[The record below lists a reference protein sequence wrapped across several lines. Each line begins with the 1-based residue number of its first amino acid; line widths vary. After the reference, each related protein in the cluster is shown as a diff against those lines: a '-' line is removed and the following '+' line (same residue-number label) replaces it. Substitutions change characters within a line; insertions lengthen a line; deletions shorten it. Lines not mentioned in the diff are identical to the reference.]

1 MVESSVHVVVGQETE
16 DKSGSTRGKM
26 GALRNDINPEDL
38 LLVDRP
44 HPLGVQNLPQIVPP
58 RPSTLEACGG
68 HFISKLYILY
78 TRL

>member
-38 LLVDRP
+38 LLVD
-44 HPLGVQNLPQIVPP
+44 
-58 RPSTLEACGG
+58 
-68 HFISKLYILY
+68 
-78 TRL
+78 